1 MLLQYV
7 LVVWSSGQILPHPH
21 TLDWTSSCYHGLLH
35 FLWCPHAVSACCWCC
50 AVLTISFLFNVCTL
64 RTDLYL
70 LFFGFNILINVFW
83 GGNRQ
88 EHYLYW
94 LTHSLNDL
102 LMCIMFL
109 GELIMRQQFD
119 VRNILIKRLHLY
131 AANVYSF
138 MSQHRVYC
146 AESLLTV
153 SDILLTC
160 MADDEVCLLDVFSD
174 RVFESK
180 RLQSDVRTAVSIW
193 KKRPSSNLKNQTL
206 ITTSL

>member
-1 MLLQYV
+1 
-7 LVVWSSGQILPHPH
+7 
-21 TLDWTSSCYHGLLH
+21 
-35 FLWCPHAVSACCWCC
+35 
-50 AVLTISFLFNVCTL
+50 
-64 RTDLYL
+64 
-70 LFFGFNILINVFW
+70 
-83 GGNRQ
+83 
-88 EHYLYW
+88 
-94 LTHSLNDL
+94 
-102 LMCIMFL
+102 MFL

-138 MSQHRVYC
+138 MRQHRVYC
-146 AESLLTV
+146 AESVLTV
-153 SDILLTC
+153 SDSLLTC
-160 MADDEVCLLDVFSD
+160 MADDEVRLLDVFSD